1 MHSSSNTTVVLSSH
15 NKSIPIIEKCKS
27 IRFGA
32 LASAEVEQLRVE
44 DFDAPAGDAARHW
57 TAMNDIEA
65 ESSVQQLLSLPAGPM
80 NTSEIRGCLECFS
93 IPVPLGA

>member
-15 NKSIPIIEKCKS
+15 SKSIPIIEKCKS

-32 LASAEVEQLRVE
+32 LASAEVEPLRVE

-57 TAMNDIEA
+57 TALDENDT
-65 ESSVQQLLSLPAGPM
+65 ESFMQQLLSLPAGPM
-80 NTSEIRGCLECFS
+80 NTSEIRGCLECFG
-93 IPVPLGA
+93 IPLGA